1 MKKPNPEHIKRLHR
15 LIEVSPY
22 PSLLSMRLVDIGVG
36 FAEIEITIA
45 KKHKQLLGVVHGGV
59 LASLIDTVAFWAV
72 YFGIQKADQWYTS
85 VDLKANYLAPA
96 VSGKLVAKGRQI
108 KVGKK
113 ICYASAEILDSK
125 DNILAHGSSTMM
137 ILPNKDK
144 LDDFPLPSKF
154 IEEIGDIE
162 ENDS

>member
-1 MKKPNPEHIKRLHR
+1 MKKPNPEHIKRLHK

-22 PSLLSMRLVDIGVG
+22 PSLLSMRLVAIGVG
-36 FAEIEITIA
+36 FAEIAIA
-45 KKHKQLLGVVHGGV
+45 IEGKHKQLLGVVHGGV

-72 YFGIQKADQWYTS
+72 YFGIQAPNQWYTS
-85 VDLKANYLAPA
+85 VDLKVNYLSPA
-96 VSGKLVAKGRQI
+96 VSGDLLARGRQI

-113 ICYASAEILDSK
+113 ICYASAEIFDSK

-144 LDDFPLPSKF
+144 LDNFPLPPKF
-154 IEEIGDIE
+154 IE
-162 ENDS
+162 

>member
-1 MKKPNPEHIKRLHR
+1 MKKPNPAHIQRLHR

-22 PSLLSMRLVDIGVG
+22 PSLLSMQMVDIGVG
-36 FAEIEITIA
+36 FAEIEIAIA

-72 YFGIQKADQWYTS
+72 YFGIQQPDQWYTS
-85 VDLKANYLAPA
+85 VDLKVNYLAPA
-96 VSGKLVAKGRQI
+96 VAGKLIAKGRQI

-113 ICYASAEILDSK
+113 ICYASAEIFDS
-125 DNILAHGSSTMM
+125 NAQILAHGSSTMM

-144 LDDFPLPSKF
+144 LEDFPLPPKF
-154 IEEIGDIE
+154 IEI
-162 ENDS
+162 